1 MLASRRASR
10 NTFGR
15 LWRKTWVAWNCI
27 CVTLVCKNHSYPN
40 FTGLPQLFFFTNN
53 NKLWPPLIPKVR
65 APAEAVEVLTTP
77 KIEDANIL
85 PPEEPQD
92 EHQLIVVLVA
102 AA

>member
-1 MLASRRASR
+1 
-10 NTFGR
+10 
-15 LWRKTWVAWNCI
+15 
-27 CVTLVCKNHSYPN
+27 
-40 FTGLPQLFFFTNN
+40 
-53 NKLWPPLIPKVR
+53 LWPPLIPKVR
-65 APAEAVEVLTTP
+65 AQAEAVEVLTTP